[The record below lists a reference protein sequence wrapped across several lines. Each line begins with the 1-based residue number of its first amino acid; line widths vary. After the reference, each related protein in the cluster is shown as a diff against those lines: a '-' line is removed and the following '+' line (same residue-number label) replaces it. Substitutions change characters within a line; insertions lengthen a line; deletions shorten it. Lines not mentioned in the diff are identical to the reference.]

1 MRTFRNL
8 GQAQSSRSVQSSSGS
23 SLKAELASCLRSE
36 PVALLPSTF
45 SGTRTGLCRSATICN
60 AEQLVRSIT
69 MGIVIDAEPVETMD
83 VKLVGV
89 DYKITPPKTSL
100 LMEVTDKMQGKNEE
114 DVTSEDL
121 YRFVDLM
128 FTKTDATDRK
138 STRLNSSHVSISYA

>member
-1 MRTFRNL
+1 
-8 GQAQSSRSVQSSSGS
+8 
-23 SLKAELASCLRSE
+23 
-36 PVALLPSTF
+36 
-45 SGTRTGLCRSATICN
+45 
-60 AEQLVRSIT
+60 

-89 DYKITPPKTSL
+89 DYKIKPPKTSL

-128 FTKTDATDRK
+128 FTKTDATK
-138 STRLNSSHVSISYA
+138 VKKRLSDAKDDLDIEHVMTLLDKLMEAVQPNPTTS

>member
-1 MRTFRNL
+1 
-8 GQAQSSRSVQSSSGS
+8 
-23 SLKAELASCLRSE
+23 
-36 PVALLPSTF
+36 
-45 SGTRTGLCRSATICN
+45 
-60 AEQLVRSIT
+60 

-128 FTKTDATDRK
+128 FTKGDATKVKKRLGDPKDR
-138 STRLNSSHVSISYA
+138 LDIDHVMTLLDKIMEAVQPNPTTS